1 MGYVIGLIISGLV
14 VGALGRL
21 LIPGRQ
27 PLGCLGTI
35 AAGLLGSFVAGFV
48 GRQFFDDSYAPG
60 FIASVLGA
68 MLVVWIA
75 SKLINRGGAARS

>member
-1 MGYVIGLIISGLV
+1 MYVLGLIVSGLV

-21 LIPGRQ
+21 LVPGRQ

-35 AAGLLGSFVAGFV
+35 AAGLLGSLVAGLA
-48 GRQFFDDSYAPG
+48 GRAIFGADSYAPG

-68 MLVVWIA
+68 TLVVWIA
-75 SKLINRGGAARS
+75 SRFLPGE